1 MEPVKP
7 VKSLSTGDNI
17 CACIK
22 LNYQKEEATLNAK
35 WYFREDELIYEDQY
49 NITENY

>member
-7 VKSLSTGDNI
+7 VKSFSTGDNI